1 MSHTEQTCVWCGLPL
16 PKRWWTV
23 QTDDVRSLSEKT
35 QESDDYCCFGCRFAA
50 DVTADRGEAGQ
61 VRWTLTRLGIAIF
74 FAMNVSMFT
83 MALWSHDVY
92 EIDPSDTLAASLTD
106 LFVWLSFFCAL
117 PVLFLLGAPIAVSAC
132 RALQSGRVTTDLLVF
147 GGVLTAFAYSVV
159 SMLTGSSHIYFEVAS
174 LVLVLITLG
183 RWIEAN
189 GKLQTNEVLESLE
202 RLLPE
207 TARRLVNAP
216 DSFSQAADSES
227 EVPTS
232 TLKPGDRIRILPGER
247 IPADGLVENQ
257 AASID
262 EQMLTGE
269 SRPVVKQPGDSVF
282 SGTLNI
288 DADLVVRVSRA
299 INESTVARLVRAV
312 REARQ
317 SRGYYQRLADRVTTR
332 FVPFVGIV
340 MCATITLHLISH
352 SIPDAILAGFA
363 VVLIAC
369 PCALGLATSV
379 AVWTALGRAA
389 ERGILIRNGE
399 VLERLAHLKA
409 IRFDKTGTLTTG
421 EARVTSVLCPIGEDG
436 SEVLRIAASLAKR
449 SSHSFS
455 RAIVTHARERY
466 RPVDLFKINDLRAVA
481 GKGLMGFMTAGDS
494 VLLGSRDFLMERGC
508 KFDST
513 FERFVNLH
521 LTYGPATVF
530 VGRNRD
536 VCGVVLLDEAL
547 RPEVSSAL
555 AECRRLGLD
564 LAILSGDRPER
575 AAKFAQESGLACK
588 AGLLPKLKLAALR
601 EARELCGPVM
611 MVGDGINDAPS
622 LAAADVGVAL
632 GCGTDVSRDAA
643 GVCLLSNDL
652 SAIPWVCEL
661 GRLTRR
667 VILQNLAWA
676 FGYNTIGMTLAAFGL
691 LNPVIAAIVMFVSS
705 MVVLANSRR
714 LKFFDYEHGHQI
726 LDEAATSDALQVATE
741 SIGSAFN
748 DESTDWSVPSPQG
761 SLAGILKSRT
771 HSETDRG
778 TRSKVGA
785 ES

>member
-1 MSHTEQTCVWCGLPL
+1 MPHNEQTCVWCGLPL
-16 PKRWWTV
+16 PKSWWAV
-23 QTDDVRSLSEKT
+23 QSTDAQSASDKT
-35 QESDDYCCFGCRFAA
+35 HDSDNYCCFGCRFAA
-50 DVTADRGEAGQ
+50 EVTADRGEAGQ

-92 EIDPSDTLAASLTD
+92 QVDPSDTLAATLTD
-106 LFVWLSFFCAL
+106 LFVWLTFFCAL
-117 PVLFLLGAPIAVSAC
+117 PVLFLLGVPIAVSAYG
-132 RALQSGRVTTDLLVF
+132 ALRSGRVTTDLLVF
-147 GGVLTAFAYSVV
+147 VGVVTAFGYSVV
-159 SMLTGSSHIYFEVAS
+159 SVFTGSSHIYFEVAS

-207 TARRLVNAP
+207 TARRLVTAKDASAQP
-216 DSFSQAADSES
+216 IES
-227 EVPTS
+227 EVEVPTK
-232 TLKPGDRIRILPGER
+232 TLQPGDRIRILAGER
-247 IPADGLVENQ
+247 IPADGVVENQ

-269 SRPVVKQPGDSVF
+269 SRPVVKQPGDTVS

-288 DADLVVRVSRA
+288 DADLVVQVSRS
-299 INESTVARLVRAV
+299 IDDGTVARLVRVV

-317 SRGYYQRLADRVTTR
+317 SHGYYQRLADRVTTW

-340 MCATITLHLISH
+340 MFLTIALHLMSH
-352 SIPDAILAGFA
+352 SVPDAILAGFA

-389 ERGILIRNGE
+389 EKGILIRNGE

-421 EARVTSVLCPIGEDG
+421 EARVTAVLCPSNYDG
-436 SEVLRIAASLAKR
+436 NEVLQLAASLAQR
-449 SSHSFS
+449 SSHCFS
-455 RAIVTHARERY
+455 RAIVTHAKQRCGHAQFNALGDVRS
-466 RPVDLFKINDLRAVA
+466 LA
-481 GKGLMGFMTAGDS
+481 GKGLIGTTAGGDS
-494 VLLGSRDFLMERGC
+494 VLLGSRDFLKEHGC
-508 KFDST
+508 EFDPT

-530 VGRNRD
+530 VGRNQV
-536 VCGVVLLDEAL
+536 VCGVVLLDETL
-547 RPEVSSAL
+547 RPEIATAL
-555 AECRRLGLD
+555 SECRRLGLD

-575 AAKFAQESGLACK
+575 AARFAQESGLACK
-588 AGLLPKLKLAALR
+588 AGLLPEQKLAALR
-601 EARELCGPVM
+601 DARATFGPVM
-611 MVGDGINDAPS
+611 MVGDGINDAPA

-661 GRLTRR
+661 GQLTRR

-691 LNPVIAAIVMFVSS
+691 LNPIFAAIVMFASS
-705 MVVLANSRR
+705 MMVLANSRR
-714 LKFFDYEHGHQI
+714 LKFFDRDREHENI
-726 LDEAATSDALQVATE
+726 IEESATPSSFERPLPIE
-741 SIGSAFN
+741 SP
-748 DESTDWSVPSPQG
+748 DWSIQSSQG
-761 SLAGILKSRT
+761 TLAGVVKLAARSELQRESRA
-771 HSETDRG
+771 
-778 TRSKVGA
+778 KVEA